1 MSVAAPATDHAPRV
15 RSRSVSDHAMPSGR
29 EEEWRF
35 TPLDR
40 LRGVHRGDVALTD
53 SLDVAVETTGGATA
67 EWVTTSDDRVASS
80 FVPSDIVAAQALN
93 SAESALIV
101 TLPREATGAASV
113 SITGSGGAAASH
125 VVVIAEA
132 FSVGTVVLEH
142 RGSGVLAGN
151 VEVRLG
157 DGAALTVVSLQDWDR
172 DAVHVGQHHC
182 HVGRD
187 ARLTMGHITLGGDLV
202 RICPTVEYAAPGG
215 DAELLGLAFAS
226 DGQFQEHRVFV
237 DHAIPHCRSSV
248 LYKGALQGEG
258 SHTVWIGDVL
268 VRASATDVDT
278 YEVNRNLLLTDGCRA
293 DSVPNL
299 ELETG
304 EIIGAGHAS
313 ATGRFDDEQLFYLR
327 ARGIPESL
335 ARVLVVRGFFADV
348 LGRLGVTEL
357 QRRVMATVDAR
368 LGVDLAGTGLEDEE
382 PEA

>member
-1 MSVAAPATDHAPRV
+1 MTVATPAADHAPRV
-15 RSRSVSDHAMPSGR
+15 RSRAVADHVVPTGR

-40 LRGVHRGDVALTD
+40 IRGLHRGDQDLSAP
-53 SLDVAVETTGGATA
+53 LDVAVDTRGGATA
-67 EWVTTSDDRVASS
+67 EWASPDDARVGST
-80 FVPSDIVAAQALN
+80 FVPSDIVAAQAL
-93 SAESALIV
+93 SGIQSALIV
-101 TLPREATGAASV
+101 TFPREATGDAHVA
-113 SITGSGGAAASH
+113 ITGNGSASCAH
-125 VVVIAEA
+125 IVVIAEA
-132 FSVGTVVLEH
+132 FSVGTVVLDH

-151 VEVRLG
+151 VEIRLA
-157 DGAALTVVSLQDWDR
+157 DGAALTLVSLQDWER

-182 HVGRD
+182 QVGRD

-202 RICPTVEYAAPGG
+202 RLCPTVEYSAPGG

-258 SHTVWIGDVL
+258 AHTVWIGDVL
-268 VRASATDVDT
+268 VRAGATGVDT
-278 YEVNRNLLLTDGCRA
+278 YEVNRNLLLTDGARA

-304 EIIGAGHAS
+304 EIVGAGHAS
-313 ATGRFDDEQLFYLR
+313 ATGRFDDEQLFYLT

-348 LGRLGVTEL
+348 LGRLGLSEL
-357 QRRVMATVDAR
+357 QQRVMASVDTR
-368 LGVDLAGTGLEDEE
+368 LGVDLTGSGLEDEE
-382 PEA
+382 H